1 MKKRDYESVII
12 FNSSLEDE
20 QIDAAIGR
28 VKSALENNGA
38 TITDIEK
45 WGRKRLAYSIQ
56 KSKSG
61 YYLIIRFIAPPD
73 SISKLER
80 FFFLEDTIIRYL
92 TSLLTKKD
100 IEYYKK
106 KKKEDAAKK
115 MQQEISSNESVD
127 KNASTNKDS
136 EK

>member
-1 MKKRDYESVII
+1 MKKRNYESVII

-20 QIDAAIGR
+20 QIDAAIRR
-28 VKSALENNGA
+28 VKLALENNGA

-73 SISKLER
+73 NISKLER

-92 TSLLTKKD
+92 TSVLNKKD
-100 IEYYKK
+100 IEYYEK
-106 KKKEDAAKK
+106 KKKEDAVKK
-115 MQQEISSNESVD
+115 MQQEISSNDSVD

-136 EK
+136 EE